1 MLHILIPEERNTR
14 MLLLFIAAPVAAQH
28 HSFRDLLSP
37 DKLFDAAQHLLID
50 VLPKILIIL
59 LVAWILTRVLSYFT
73 DRMARVA
80 ERHAAAAS
88 RISQARTLSSVLR
101 ATGIGV
107 IGFLAVIEILPLI
120 GFNLGPLL
128 ASAGVAG
135 VAIGLACQ
143 TVVKDCLNGM
153 LVLVEDQYNVGDVIK
168 IAGLSGQVEAMS
180 LRKTT
185 LRDGD
190 GTLYIIPNSQITTV
204 ANLTRDYSVAT
215 VNVAVDFSAEPDEVM
230 SVLKET
236 AMSVRTDPAYKDAF
250 LDDPSLLGVDS
261 IKGSQVIYPI
271 ILKTKANQQWGPM
284 RELQRRVRMALMDH
298 GMLPGD
304 PNRVYNRNAPHSQ
317 VTGNNDHHEPG
328 EAKHDPT
335 AAKSTDVNPFTGEG
349 L

>member
-1 MLHILIPEERNTR
+1 MPF
-14 MLLLFIAAPVAAQH
+14 LLDAATATG
-28 HSFRDLLSP
+28 HSHKLSDLLSP
-37 DKLFDAAQHLLID
+37 DLLFRAAQHLLID
-50 VLPKILIIL
+50 VLPKILIVLAI
-59 LVAWILTRVLSYFT
+59 AWSLIRVLSFFT

-80 ERHAAAAS
+80 EKHAASAT

-107 IGFLAVIEILPLI
+107 IGFLAVLEVLPLI

-153 LVLVEDQYNVGDVIK
+153 LVLVEDQYNVGDVVK
-168 IAGLSGQVEAMS
+168 LAGLSGQVEAMS

-204 ANLTRDYSVAT
+204 ANMTRDYSVAT
-215 VNVAVDFSAEPDEVM
+215 INVDVDFSANPDEVM
-230 SVLKET
+230 KVLREA
-236 AMSVRTDPAYKDAF
+236 AMSVRNDPAFADAF
-250 LDDPSLLGVDS
+250 LADPTLLGVDA
-261 IKGSQVIYPI
+261 IKGSQVTYPI
-271 ILKTKANQQWGPM
+271 VLKTRANQQWGAK
-284 RELQRRVRMALMDH
+284 RELQRRIRIALLEND
-298 GMLPGD
+298 MLPGD
-304 PNRVYNRNAPHSQ
+304 PNRVYNMHLPPTQVAQGAGKNDSVAQHAP
-317 VTGNNDHHEPG
+317 
-328 EAKHDPT
+328 DPT
-335 AAKSTDVNPFTGEG
+335 TLKPQEVNPFTGEG